1 MAESVAPHVITLR
14 DDASGWREVDGPR
27 LTPDEPFLCGL
38 SEERANALVGS
49 NWALQHS
56 TVEAAEAHR
65 YGSSVAPVDPGEYSV
80 DELRD
85 HLADQD
91 YTADELDALAE
102 AERDGDDRT
111 TALDAIDA
119 ARGDE

>member
-1 MAESVAPHVITLR
+1 MTDASVEPAVVRLR
-14 DDASGWREVDGPR
+14 DDAAGWRQVGGPQ
-27 LTPDEPFLCGL
+27 LTPEEPFLCGL
-38 SEERANALVGS
+38 TEERASALVTS

-56 TVEAAEAHR
+56 TVGAAEAHR
-65 YGSSVAPVDPGEYSV
+65 YGSAAPPVDPGEYSV

-85 HLADQD
+85 HLADHD
-91 YTADELDALAE
+91 YTANELDALAE

-119 ARGDE
+119 ARAG